1 MTLVCLAMIWSIT
14 SAVIMYTK
22 RRRPGTAGLPRRP
35 MDVRLAW
42 GLVAL
47 MVVIGLI
54 YPLWGVTALLVLGV
68 DRFVIRKVPKLR
80 STFGQR

>member
-1 MTLVCLAMIWSIT
+1 
-14 SAVIMYTK
+14 
-22 RRRPGTAGLPRRP
+22 